1 VGLRVHAHRTQELI
15 MKPTR
20 YVPLTA
26 ALAMSL
32 VFGCQKSAEQK
43 EREAE
48 KATTEAQKTTS
59 KAAQEANE
67 KAGEAQQKATKET
80 QEFLATVNREEADYR
95 AKITDELH
103 RVDKRLA
110 DLKVDMTNKEGGVTY
125 DKSSKNAQEI
135 EKLLARRDALLK
147 DMDTI
152 NRTQPRDWPTVKAR
166 IDRDLREDGMKL
178 PRTGT

>member
-1 VGLRVHAHRTQELI
+1 

-32 VFGCQKSAEQK
+32 VLGCQKSAEQK

-59 KAAQEANE
+59 KATQEANE

-95 AKITDELH
+95 AKISDELH
-103 RVDKRLA
+103 RIDKRLA
-110 DLKVDMTNKEGGVTY
+110 DLKVDVTSAKDGGITY

-135 EKLLARRDALLK
+135 EKLLARRDALMK

-152 NRTQPRDWPTVKAR
+152 NRTQPRDWPTVKTR
-166 IDRDLREDGMKL
+166 IDHDLRENGMKL